1 MYKNLSREERYQI
14 QSLVRAQHSTTE
26 IARIVGRHPSTI
38 SRELKRGRGLKGYRA
53 EQACRKA
60 AERASHSRNAKAIAP
75 SLWQRIETYIRCDWS
90 PEQIAGHFPI
100 SHETVYLRIYADKA
114 QGGCLHKHLRSQ
126 KPRRKRLGAGQDR
139 RGQIPM
145 RVPIAQRPASVNS
158 RKHIGHWEGDTVI
171 GAGHKQAIVTLVER
185 KSGMALLAKVPFKR
199 ADLVAQAIEQRLK
212 PYTSVA
218 KTLTLDNGKE
228 FSHHQQIDKALG
240 LQTYFADP
248 YSSWQRGSNENFN
261 GLLRQY
267 VPKKR
272 ALSTVTQE
280 ELTMI
285 ENRLNHRPRKRL
297 GFKTPYEV
305 FHASLKRVAVRT

>member
-1 MYKNLSREERYQI
+1 
-14 QSLVRAQHSTTE
+14 
-26 IARIVGRHPSTI
+26 
-38 SRELKRGRGLKGYRA
+38 
-53 EQACRKA
+53 
-60 AERASHSRNAKAIAP
+60 
-75 SLWQRIETYIRCDWS
+75 
-90 PEQIAGHFPI
+90 
-100 SHETVYLRIYADKA
+100 
-114 QGGCLHKHLRSQ
+114 
-126 KPRRKRLGAGQDR
+126 
-139 RGQIPM
+139 
-145 RVPIAQRPASVNS
+145 
-158 RKHIGHWEGDTVI
+158 
-171 GAGHKQAIVTLVER
+171 
-185 KSGMALLAKVPFKR
+185 LLAKVPFKR

-228 FSHHQQIDKALG
+228 FSHHQQIDQALG

>member
-1 MYKNLSREERYQI
+1 
-14 QSLVRAQHSTTE
+14 
-26 IARIVGRHPSTI
+26 
-38 SRELKRGRGLKGYRA
+38 
-53 EQACRKA
+53 
-60 AERASHSRNAKAIAP
+60 
-75 SLWQRIETYIRCDWS
+75 
-90 PEQIAGHFPI
+90 
-100 SHETVYLRIYADKA
+100 
-114 QGGCLHKHLRSQ
+114 
-126 KPRRKRLGAGQDR
+126 
-139 RGQIPM
+139 M
-145 RVPIAQRPASVNS
+145 RVPIVQRPASVNN

-185 KSGMALLAKVPFKR
+185 KSGMALLAKVLFKR

-212 PYTSVA
+212 PYVSVA

-228 FSHHQQIDKALG
+228 FSHHQQIDQTLG

-297 GFKTPYEV
+297 WFKIPYEV